1 MKTAFV
7 LLAAVGIV
15 AAQDLT
21 GIPACAQ
28 ECIAAALPQVGC
40 ALNDAV
46 CQCKDETKTK
56 LTPLVAPCMT
66 SKCTP
71 AELQQALAASEKI
84 CAAVSASASAPPT
97 TSAPAT
103 KTEATPSGTATV
115 TDTDTD
121 TETKTVKPSE
131 PPKNTTATATT
142 FEPGTTT
149 TAKATTATSA
159 VVTAGAAQLP
169 IVAGAGLLAVLI
181 GAVAGL

>member
-21 GIPACAQ
+21 GVPPCAQ

-40 ALNDAV
+40 ALTDAV

-56 LTPLVAPCMT
+56 LAPLVTPCMI
-66 SKCTP
+66 SKCTS

-84 CAAVSASASAPPT
+84 CAAVSASPPPT

-103 KTEATPSGTATV
+103 KTEPSGTATV

-121 TETKTVKPSE
+121 TETKTKTAKPSE
-131 PPKNTTATATT
+131 PAKNTTATTV
-142 FEPGTTT
+142 EPATTT
-149 TAKATTATSA
+149 TKATTATSA

>member
-56 LTPLVAPCMT
+56 LAPLVTPCLT
-66 SKCTP
+66 SKCTS

-103 KTEATPSGTATV
+103 KTETTPSGTA